1 MKDFVVIDHEGN
13 VSYGMK
19 RGSDVAEPESFATKK
34 AADRRATELASFAP
48 GETICVCQMVSEVV
62 APVGKVMV
70 TTTSRYKDY
79 TKIHSRSA
87 RA

>member
-19 RGSDVAEPESFATKK
+19 GDQEAVPESFATKK
-34 AADRRATELASFAP
+34 AADKRATKLAEYAP

-70 TTTSRYKDY
+70 TTTSRYKAY
-79 TKIHSRSA
+79 TKISSRA
-87 RA
+87 TRK